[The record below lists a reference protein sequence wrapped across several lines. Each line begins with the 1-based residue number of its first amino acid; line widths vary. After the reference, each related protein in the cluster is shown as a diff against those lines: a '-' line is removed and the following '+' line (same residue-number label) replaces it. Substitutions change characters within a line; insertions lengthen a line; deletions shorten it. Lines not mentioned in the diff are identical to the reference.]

1 MAFCKYVLYWEM
13 KPDYTYPDQVLKI
26 LEVNGLAPFTGYGNA
41 KQYNARMPNTALE
54 QMSCCYFDMVAR
66 LMEPIPAPFTQ
77 LNIILTVPGS
87 EPRVGSAIEGIR
99 DLFLPYDPWPFFDM
113 DELCKMEMLA
123 DITLRALD
131 LLEASTGLD
140 CRPAREAIAL
150 ARGAGFRNVWVA
162 LRKRSKAGLTAEVG
176 VEHDTRGATV
186 WMTVLNRRGQMLRRV
201 PVLRTGPEAYALKRD
216 YLKELS
222 WDGDTVTLSSDVSD
236 FSFSLDALT
245 GETAFVHT
253 FGNRWQMEH
262 GDYGTDLSGVP
273 PQAAFLVQWEA
284 VPGEA
289 HEPAVRADVARR
301 DYASGRAME
310 TRGMLGE

>member
-1 MAFCKYVLYWEM
+1 MPKYAFFMMNRC
-13 KPDYTYPDQVLKI
+13 
-26 LEVNGLAPFTGYGNA
+26 F
-41 KQYNARMPNTALE
+41 
-54 QMSCCYFDMVAR
+54 FDMIQR

-77 LNIILTVPGS
+77 LNIEIVEPGGN
-87 EPRVGSAIEGIR
+87 PWIGSAIEGI
-99 DLFLPYDPWPFFDM
+99 LTMHLPYDPWPFFDM

-222 WDGDTVTLSSDVSD
+222 WDGDAVTLSSPESE

-310 TRGMLGE
+310 ARDGLGE